1 MGLSANG
8 GDPLLSARNVVQEF
22 AVRDHG
28 GVRGGVVQAVS
39 DVSFDVRAG

>member
-8 GDPLLSARNVVQEF
+8 DEPLLSARNVVQEF